1 MSKEVDNMIS
11 LVNKGNLPPLN
22 KNETFGINTFKS
34 NSSNTSEIKKEAHK
48 EILKSLDDKLCDC
61 AIMSDGEY
69 CGYYC
74 SDIRDILRE
83 LEEEYEIRS

>member
-1 MSKEVDNMIS
+1 MSKEAENIIS
-11 LVNKGNLPPLN
+11 LISKGILPPIN
-22 KNETFGINTFKS
+22 QNETFGISTSAFSLS
-34 NSSNTSEIKKEAHK
+34 NEREIKKQASK

-61 AIMSDGEY
+61 IVMSDGEY

-83 LEEEYEIRS
+83 LEDEYENS

>member
-1 MSKEVDNMIS
+1 MSQKVENIIS
-11 LVNKGNLPPLN
+11 LISKGILPPINQN
-22 KNETFGINTFKS
+22 KTSGINTSTF
-34 NSSNTSEIKKEAHK
+34 NSSNKNDIKKQAYK

-69 CGYYC
+69 CGYCC

-83 LEEEYEIRS
+83 LENEYEIYS

>member
-1 MSKEVDNMIS
+1 MSKEAENIIS
-11 LVNKGNLPPLN
+11 LISKGILPPIN
-22 KNETFGINTFKS
+22 QNETFGISTSAFSLS
-34 NSSNTSEIKKEAHK
+34 NEREIKKQAYK

-61 AIMSDGEY
+61 TVMSDGEY

-83 LEEEYEIRS
+83 LENEYENS